1 MKNYILILLLSFN
14 LCIAQQKEKYQVYII
29 KITKLENGIKEQKD
43 IFIDT
48 LAKVK
53 NSINKNTFEINSEK
67 FNESIYD
74 FLSNVKFEKH
84 EADNYNNRELLIS
97 NLTGENINI
106 YITKLSD
113 LKKVTKT
120 NNKTYYSY
128 YKFYPI
134 SEDNEKRKNEY
145 EIEKFLNL
153 TEFKKLIELLQ

>member
-29 KITKLENGIKEQKD
+29 KIKKLENGITEQKD

-48 LAKVK
+48 LAVVK
-53 NSINKNTFEINSEK
+53 NSMNKNTFEIDSEK
-67 FNESIYD
+67 FNESINE

-84 EADNYNNRELLIS
+84 EADNYKNRELLIS
-97 NLTGENINI
+97 NLPGENINI

-134 SEDNEKRKNEY
+134 SEDNEKGKIEY
-145 EIEKFLNL
+145 EIEKFLNQ
-153 TEFKKLIELLQ
+153 TEFKKLIELIQ

>member
-29 KITKLENGIKEQKD
+29 KIKKLENGITEQKD

-48 LAKVK
+48 LAVVK
-53 NSINKNTFEINSEK
+53 NSMNKTTFEIDSEK
-67 FNESIYD
+67 FNESINE

-84 EADNYNNRELLIS
+84 EADNYKNRELLIS
-97 NLTGENINI
+97 NLTGDNINI

-134 SEDNEKRKNEY
+134 SEDNEKGKIEY
-145 EIEKFLNL
+145 EIEKFLNI
-153 TEFKKLIELLQ
+153 TEFKKLIELIQ

>member
-29 KITKLENGIKEQKD
+29 KIKKLENGITEQKD

-48 LAKVK
+48 LAVVK
-53 NSINKNTFEINSEK
+53 NSMNKNTFEIDSEK
-67 FNESIYD
+67 FNESINE

-84 EADNYNNRELLIS
+84 EADNYKNRELLIS
-97 NLTGENINI
+97 NLPGVNINI

-134 SEDNEKRKNEY
+134 SEDNEKGKIEY
-145 EIEKFLNL
+145 EIEKFLNQ
-153 TEFKKLIELLQ
+153 TEFKKLIELIQ